1 MDLSFL
7 AAYLLRMG
15 WNTRVNQH
23 TRINKD
29 ISVDSRIV
37 QAHAAAVLL
46 LIVERARSRVI

>member
-23 TRINKD
+23 IRVNED
-29 ISVDSRIV
+29 VSVDARTV
-37 QAHAAAVLL
+37 QVHAAAVLPL
-46 LIVERARSRVI
+46 AVEQA